1 MAPSIPDTLK
11 PKFAIDL
18 ISIVANQASLV
29 TLYSFLILST
39 SVFIYITVYNTYVPV
54 VQHTRPVHLQFDSAC
69 RENCSNPYAIVNFN
83 DVRSSFYLARGQSY
97 RFVIALEMP
106 ESDINWQQGMFMIRL
121 RLIESQGKTLYD
133 ISRPAIL
140 KYKSLLTRII
150 YSLFYWLALVTGYRN
165 EMQTM
170 NVQLIDNYIEG
181 AKFYFNKMDR
191 ALVEI
196 LARDVQIYS
205 AHLHVLANLSG
216 ISYYMY
222 HWPITSAAIGITTL
236 ASFMAILSVYRG
248 QSGSRY
254 QSDYSYEASNDEYDD
269 ENNKYYDDEIDM
281 DEQIEQV
288 ADSSTDSVEAS
299 PSDFIRRRKI
309 SADIEYPQF

>member
-1 MAPSIPDTLK
+1 MPSLTDQLRPRFIYS
-11 PKFAIDL
+11 L
-18 ISIVANQASLV
+18 ITGTANQASLV

-39 SVFIYITVYNTYVPV
+39 SVFIYITIYNTYVPV

-69 RENCSNPYAIVNFN
+69 HQNCSNPFAIVNFN

-97 RFVIALEMP
+97 RFVISLEMP
-106 ESDINWQQGMFMIRL
+106 ESDVNWGQGMFMIRL

-140 KYKSLLTRII
+140 KYKTFLTRII
-150 YSLFYWLALVTGYRN
+150 HAVVFWPFLVTSFRN

-181 AKFYFNKMDR
+181 ARFYFNKMDR

-196 LARDVQIYS
+196 LARDVQIYN

-216 ISYYMY
+216 LSYYMY
-222 HWPITSAAIGITTL
+222 HWPITSATIGVATL
-236 ASFMAILSVYRG
+236 ASFMTILSVYRG
-248 QSGSRY
+248 HSSSSY
-254 QSDYSYEASNDEYDD
+254 QPVSSEDYADGFEDDEEEAPQVDSSSDYLIGEDKQEPGFTGDLTANDPVKLSEL
-269 ENNKYYDDEIDM
+269 
-281 DEQIEQV
+281 
-288 ADSSTDSVEAS
+288 
-299 PSDFIRRRKI
+299 
-309 SADIEYPQF
+309 